1 GFLEFAMAKV
11 GAFTKAIAPSDD
23 EVGAAEQVLSIVAKV
38 MKDED
43 NAVHAGT
50 YMQFSQLGWH
60 TLLLKLL
67 LHDNELISDAASE
80 VVVTCATHSCNTSG
94 INISFPYTYKF
105 CRLTSSHTAITS
117 HKHFIRT
124 LPLEPP
130 TRPWPQLQALPRDAR
145 DADVRVVLIRAVK
158 RRMTGQPKTGYL
170 LWGAAVILARW
181 IHLHRELFDG
191 KSVLEVGSGLGLSG
205 IVAGAYS
212 RRTILTDYQQDT
224 LKALAYN
231 VMLNQTMGTTVEH
244 LDWDHLDKVPCY
256 VELWKNE

>member
-1 GFLEFAMAKV
+1 MTLKTEGELRGLVAVIQDALANNALNALES
-11 GAFTKAIAPSDD
+11 IATPSI
-23 EVGAAEQVLSIVAKV
+23 ELNIELQVLSIVAKV

-43 NAVHAGT
+43 NAVHAA
-50 YMQFSQLGWH
+50 QLGWH

-80 VVVTCATHSCNTSG
+80 VVVTCATHNCNTSG
-94 INISFPYTYKF
+94 INISFPYT
-105 CRLTSSHTAITS
+105 
-117 HKHFIRT
+117 T

-130 TRPWPQLQALPRDAR
+130 TRPWPQLQALPRDSR
-145 DADVRVVLIRAVK
+145 DADVPVVLIRAVK

-256 VELWKNE
+256 VELWKSRWSISNRLSGG